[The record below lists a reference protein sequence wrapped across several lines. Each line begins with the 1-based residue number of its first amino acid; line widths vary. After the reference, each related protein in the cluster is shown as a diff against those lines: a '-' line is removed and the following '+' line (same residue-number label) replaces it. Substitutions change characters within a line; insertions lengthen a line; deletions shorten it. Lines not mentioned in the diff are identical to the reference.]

1 METKPF
7 VYVPRLIYKVARS
20 LLPEESPKDL
30 IMSLR
35 RESREENR
43 YPVTSTIYINTLSFP
58 VIVVESSGKRFKVPP
73 KKHNKYRGV
82 FVIRQNLATEL
93 SDHHEM
99 VKWMTEQAEA
109 VENKANLAKETKL
122 NPNFYFPFYTL
133 AKNFGTS
140 LRPNTGWGNANI
152 WSSYFEDYTVAY
164 ESDFGD
170 KLINGSPV
178 EAREIYHTPTGVM
191 ISNKSLRTA
200 GLNPNDPLYSSS
212 ERIER
217 LEEEGRIVGRDVAVR
232 FELISN
238 RNNYTPRYVKLGKKI
253 EKILPKTTLEDPRPD
268 GLYVTRLFRN
278 EFDASLV
285 EVKSEYCPLSEASE
299 RYGVYT
305 SYDEAETDDFVDKK
319 LLARLRELENKLITQ
334 ERERDLEQYKH
345 NKKEEDSEKKI
356 RSLQDNIEMLS
367 EAKRSLEKAFLSAQ
381 QDRDSEANRRRYAEE
396 ERERAREAERNS
408 RKHEDEKRSHDR
420 KDTSEVIKFIS
431 TVVITI
437 VGLCAFL
444 IKKK

>member
-319 LLARLRELENKLITQ
+319 LLAKVRELETKVSSQ
-334 ERERDLEQYKH
+334 EREQDLSKYTFSKRD
-345 NKKEEDSEKKI
+345 EEYEKKI
-356 RSLQDNIEMLS
+356 RVLQSNLDLMGES
-367 EAKRSLEKAFLSAQ
+367 KKSLEKALVSVQ
-381 QDRDSEANRRRYAEE
+381 QDRENEFNRRKQAEQ
-396 ERERAREAERNS
+396 ERELAREAKRNVERHS
-408 RKHEDEKRSHDR
+408 HEEKSHKR